1 MIVSHIWSCST
12 APIDTKSIHQEP
24 ICVAKADNKGHRGLL
39 FSTRV
44 QIAIVFTAFRCIG
57 IWTPACSIFKIKY
70 QKILKLTNHK
80 AVAYESYY
88 MQFQPL
94 SLLHVLRIWRLTSS
108 SAILARQTIH
118 KTFILFDFG
127 KIWTVLF
134 PNVATKLH
142 VVIQE

>member
-1 MIVSHIWSCST
+1 MQHRSHRHKVYTSRAYMCRRSWQQGTPMIV
-12 APIDTKSIHQEP
+12 
-24 ICVAKADNKGHRGLL
+24 
-39 FSTRV
+39 V
-44 QIAIVFTAFRCIG
+44 QCTCIYIAIIFTTFRCIH
-57 IWTPACSIFKIKY
+57 WYMSASMFSFKIKY

-94 SLLHVLRIWRLTSS
+94 SLLHVLRMWRLTSS

>member
-1 MIVSHIWSCST
+1 MIVQHRSHRHKVYTSRAYMCRQSWQQGTPRI
-12 APIDTKSIHQEP
+12 A
-24 ICVAKADNKGHRGLL
+24 
-39 FSTRV
+39 V
-44 QIAIVFTAFRCIG
+44 QCTCTNSNCLYGFPVHWYMNASMFN
-57 IWTPACSIFKIKY
+57 Y